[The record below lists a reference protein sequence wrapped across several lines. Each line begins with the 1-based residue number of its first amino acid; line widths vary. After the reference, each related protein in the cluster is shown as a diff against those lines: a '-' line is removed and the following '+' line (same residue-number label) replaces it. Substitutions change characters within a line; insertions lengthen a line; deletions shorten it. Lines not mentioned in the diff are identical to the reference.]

1 MAVGTKNAEAA
12 PRNGGVAERAKAVTS
27 GHRFAIG
34 ANVAIA
40 ILAAALLLVAVNWI
54 SSLKDYRH
62 DLASV
67 GNYGISERTKRI
79 VSGQKA
85 PIRLSLLFTPDDKDP
100 KQQHYIDRLL
110 DYCEELREFSPN
122 VEVTHIAT
130 GSQREKLV
138 TRMSSTFG
146 GEAER
151 HKNALIAFEKLR
163 ATLAA
168 DLEQRVAASR
178 TLLAQDSWLGGF
190 PLFAQVATKL
200 ESERKKTTE
209 VAEEIAELT
218 PEGGIP
224 KYAEATSKAKQTL
237 DEFKTDF
244 EAIGQIMGQLTTLSE
259 EMARPD
265 SPYLSMLR
273 EVAPQ
278 AKQAMGSLRALVG
291 NRGDPA
297 PSDSAGVLKACAD
310 RVSEV
315 SGILDGLVRRVDQFG
330 EKFPMVR
337 QHANW
342 ATQVQQG
349 PLRMRVEVGGILE
362 DASRGLGA
370 LRLRL
375 LGAIDSG
382 DAQQLKSALGEARK
396 LTAHLTRNAQ
406 VCEQILSEL
415 TDRLDRL
422 DSESRQVLDA
432 ARGGN
437 LLKDQIEAIAGI
449 QKQFEDLPE
458 LKLGSVADELK
469 QDNAV
474 VVEVGD
480 KIRVV
485 GFGATWPLRES
496 VSGPRGATEE
506 LGRTFNGDST
516 LPSAILAMSSEQ
528 PFAEVVF
535 VSFEPPAP
543 QQRSPFMPAPPQS
556 SISARGLGELR
567 ARLTAANY
575 KNVEWN
581 MATQK
586 QEPPPVE
593 GQDRIYL
600 VLPPAPPAGP
610 SPFGGPQPDAPVFGE
625 EQRQVIRNLLDND
638 ARMIFLTKWE
648 VTGGGFG
655 GPPHTPPYGYG
666 PLLEEDWG
674 IQVDNA
680 LRIVSVEPDLETANG
695 FTVVLR
701 EFGHM
706 PVTGFSD
713 HPIGK
718 PMRGTRFL
726 VADACPLESM
736 ESRPDGVTT
745 SVIAGVS
752 KNERW
757 IAVSVDE
764 IMEIVD
770 IVNNPKSGGVVE
782 LGRTPR
788 HGPFDIMLTAERR
801 EGDQRKGRIVV
812 VGFGGSLLNQY
823 LTQPV
828 LADAET
834 VRLDPPPTENLDLFI
849 NALYWLDDK
858 EAYIGRGPVPV
869 PRVHA
874 IAAAQLSRMR
884 WFVWAIW
891 PALVF
896 VPGAI
901 LWYIRRR

>member
-1 MAVGTKNAEAA
+1 MAVGKKNAAAA
-12 PRNGGVAERAKAVTS
+12 PQDGAAESAKAVTS
-27 GHRFAIG
+27 GRRLAIG

-40 ILAAALLLVAVNWI
+40 VIAAALLLVAVNWI
-54 SSLKDYRH
+54 CSLKNYRH
-62 DLASV
+62 DIAAA

-79 VSGQKA
+79 ISGQED
-85 PIRLSLLFTPDDKDP
+85 PIKLSLLYTPDDKDS
-100 KQQHYIDRLL
+100 KQQHYIERLL
-110 DYCEELREFSPN
+110 DYCGELTRFSPN

-138 TRMSSTFG
+138 TRISGTFG
-146 GEAER
+146 GEAET
-151 HKNALIAFEKLR
+151 HKNALAAFEKVR

-168 DLEQRVAASR
+168 DLEQQVAVGR

-200 ESERKKTTE
+200 EAERKKATE

-224 KYAEATSKAKQTL
+224 KYAEATTKAKQTL
-237 DEFKTDF
+237 DDFAADFK
-244 EAIGQIMGQLTTLSE
+244 AIGTVMGQMTTLSE

-278 AKQAMGSLRALVG
+278 ANEAIDSLRALVG

-297 PSDSAGVLKACAD
+297 PADSSAALKAYAN

-315 SGILDGLVRRVDQFG
+315 GGILDGLVRRVNQFAK
-330 EKFPMVR
+330 EFPMVR

-349 PLRMRVEVGGILE
+349 PLRIRVEVGGVLE
-362 DASRGLGA
+362 DASRGLRG

-375 LGAIDSG
+375 LGAIDAG
-382 DAQQLKSALGEARK
+382 DAQQLQNALGEARK
-396 LTAHLTRNAQ
+396 HTAILTRNTQ
-406 VCEQILSEL
+406 VCEQILSEMAKKL
-415 TDRLDRL
+415 GRVDPASKHIL
-422 DSESRQVLDA
+422 EA
-432 ARGGN
+432 ARDGN
-437 LLKDQIEAIAGI
+437 LLKDQIEAIAAV

-474 VVEVGD
+474 VVEVGGR
-480 KIRVV
+480 IRVV
-485 GFGATWPLRES
+485 GFGSTWPLRQS
-496 VSGPRGATEE
+496 IAGARATTEE
-506 LGRTFNGDST
+506 MGRSFNGDSA
-516 LPSAILAMSSEQ
+516 LPSVILAMSSDQ

-535 VSFEPPAP
+535 VSFDPPTPP
-543 QQRSPFMPAPPQS
+543 QRNPFMPAPPQS
-556 SISARGLGELR
+556 SISTKGLGELR

-575 KNVEWN
+575 KNVDWN
-581 MATQK
+581 MSTQK
-586 QEPPPVE
+586 EEPPSVD
-593 GQDRIYL
+593 GLDRIYL

-610 SPFGGPQPDAPVFGE
+610 SPFGGPPPDAPVFGE

-638 ARMIFLTKWE
+638 ARMVFLTKWE
-648 VTGGGFG
+648 VTGGGFS
-655 GPPHTPPYGYG
+655 GPPRTPPYGYG
-666 PLLEEDWG
+666 PVLENDWG
-674 IQVDNA
+674 IRVNNA
-680 LRIVSVEPDLETANG
+680 LRIVSVKPDLESANG

-701 EFGHM
+701 EFGHL
-706 PVTGFSD
+706 PVTGFLE

-726 VADACPLESM
+726 VTDACPLEHVGAL
-736 ESRPDGVTT
+736 PDGVETEVVA
-745 SVIAGVS
+745 SIPE
-752 KNERW
+752 NERY
-757 IAVSVDE
+757 IGASVGE
-764 IMEIVD
+764 IMEIAD
-770 IVNNPKSGGVVE
+770 IINNPKSGGVVQ
-782 LGRTPR
+782 LGRSPR
-788 HGPFDIMLTAERR
+788 YGPFDLMLTAQRH
-801 EGDQRKGRIVV
+801 EGDKRKGKIVV

-828 LADAET
+828 LADAEKI
-834 VRLDPPPTENLDLFI
+834 RLDPPPMENLDLFI

-858 EAYIGRGPVPV
+858 EGYIGRGPVPV

-874 IAAAQLSRMR
+874 IAAAELNRMR
-884 WFVWAIW
+884 WFVWAVW

-896 VPGAI
+896 VPGVV